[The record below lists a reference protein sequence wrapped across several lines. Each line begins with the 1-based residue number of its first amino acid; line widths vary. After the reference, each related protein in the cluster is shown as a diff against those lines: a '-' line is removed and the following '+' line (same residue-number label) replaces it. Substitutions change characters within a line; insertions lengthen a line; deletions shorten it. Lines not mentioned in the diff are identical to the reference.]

1 MFKVGLTALVAIPL
15 TFASAKAFDNLGSE
29 RAAAAFAQF
38 GLQGLAVAG
47 RASVDTGAAPFGPSE
62 ETPVAPPA
70 YAPVCWT
77 RYVTVANGN
86 TLMNV
91 PFTVCR

>member
-1 MFKVGLTALVAIPL
+1 MVKVGLMALVAIPL

-29 RAAAAFAQF
+29 RAANAFAQF
-38 GLQGLAVAG
+38 GLQGLAVTG
-47 RASVDTGAAPFGPSE
+47 RASVSNGIEPFAAPE
-62 ETPVAPPA
+62 APPSA
-70 YAPVCWT
+70 PRPYTPVCWT

-91 PFTVCR
+91 PYSICR